1 MRSLFII
8 ALCAIA
14 SFSSAT
20 TLKIA
25 TLSPDGSAWM
35 VQMRIAAKDIEAQT
49 EGRVKFKFYPGGV
62 MGSDAAVIRKMKIG
76 QLHGGALTGGAL
88 AKFAPDTQVYNLPF
102 IFKSFEEVDYVRERM
117 DSTIIQSFA
126 DAGYTIFGLA
136 EGGFAYVL
144 STSPTDTFDKLK
156 QSKIWSPDNDVLV
169 QKSMAKFNLGTIPLG
184 LGDVLPALQTGMV
197 DTVTTSPIGAIALQW
212 HTQVTHITD
221 MPILYFY
228 GILAIK
234 NKAYKK
240 ISQSDQVIVGQVM
253 GQSFK
258 KIDKINRQDNVDAMN
273 ALQALGIKKIDMQQT
288 DRDMLQGQAES
299 LAQSMLAEQ
308 QFSKSAYDEI
318 QKYLT
323 EFRGAAE

>member
-1 MRSLFII
+1 MRSLVFI
-8 ALCAIA
+8 ALCALA

-35 VQMRIAAKDIEAQT
+35 IEMRAAAEDIAAQT

-88 AKFAPDTQVYNLPF
+88 SKLAPDTQIYNLPF
-102 IFKSFEEVDYVRERM
+102 IFKNFEEVDYVRERM
-117 DSTIIQSFA
+117 DSEIIQSFA
-126 DAGYTIFGLA
+126 NAGYSVFGLA
-136 EGGFAYVL
+136 EGGFAYIL
-144 STSPTDTFDKLK
+144 STRAADTFEKLK

-169 QKSMAKFNLGTIPLG
+169 QKSMQEFNLGTIPLG

-228 GILAIK
+228 GILAIS

-240 ISQSDQVIVGQVM
+240 VSAADQAIVNNVM

-273 ALQALGIKKIDMQQT
+273 ALQALGIQKVDMLAT
-288 DRDMLQGQAES
+288 DRDMMQGQAEK
-299 LAQSMLAEQ
+299 LAQAMLADQ
-308 QFSKSAYDEI
+308 QFSQSAYAQI
-318 QKYLT
+318 QKYLA